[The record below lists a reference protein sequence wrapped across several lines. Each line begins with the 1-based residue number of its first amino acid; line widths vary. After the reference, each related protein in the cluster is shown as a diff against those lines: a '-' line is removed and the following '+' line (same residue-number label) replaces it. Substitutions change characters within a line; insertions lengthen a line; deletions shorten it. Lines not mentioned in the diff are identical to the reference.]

1 MLYRTILRAVA
12 ASALALS
19 AAGAQQLT
27 ASKKMAAPAPGV
39 AIKADTTTA
48 AKHSRR
54 HHKAKKSV
62 LKTAKRDSAA
72 TAPARKP

>member
-12 ASALALS
+12 VSAVALS

-27 ASKKMAAPAPGV
+27 ANKKMAAPAPAV
-39 AIKADTTTA
+39 ALKADTTAA

-54 HHKAKKSV
+54 HRKAKKSV
-62 LKTAKRDSAA
+62 LKTAKRDSVA